1 MRALP
6 IALLAALLC
15 MSAASAED
23 SDDCGVAAHL
33 VTADFPL
40 PKVASAI
47 ADKELTIVVVG
58 SASSQL
64 AAPGAPAGKA
74 EAYPVRLEAALAKRL
89 PGVRV
94 RVVTYARPRTTAD
107 AMEKEIEQIVA
118 TDKPAL
124 VIWQTGTVDAIRH
137 ADPDA
142 FRSAIED
149 GVEAVRAAQS
159 DVVLMNAQYSPRT
172 ESMIGLLPYAE
183 AMRFVALQHEVP
195 LFDRFAVMRQ
205 WVEQGTFDLI
215 EATKKM
221 DTAERVHQCI
231 AELLAGLIVQ
241 AAKLTG
247 TGAHDNH

>member
-6 IALLAALLC
+6 IALVGALLC
-15 MSAASAED
+15 VHLAVAAED
-23 SDDCGVAAHL
+23 SDCGVAAHL

-40 PKVASAI
+40 PRVAAAI
-47 ADKELTIVVVG
+47 ANKELNIVVVG

-64 AAPGAPAGKA
+64 SAPNGKP
-74 EAYPVRLEAALAKRL
+74 EAYPSRLETALAKQL
-89 PGVRV
+89 PGVKV
-94 RVVTYARPRTTAD
+94 KVVTYAKPRTTAD
-107 AMEKEIEQIVA
+107 VMEKDIEQIIA

-124 VIWQTGTVDAIRH
+124 VVWQTGTVDAIRH
-137 ADPDA
+137 VDPDV

-149 GVEAVRAAQS
+149 GVEAVLAAKS
-159 DVVLMNAQYSPRT
+159 DIVLMNAQYSPRT

-205 WVEQGTFDLI
+205 WGELGTFDLI

-231 AELLAGLIVQ
+231 AELLADLIVQ

-247 TGAHDNH
+247 TGVRDNH

>member
-1 MRALP
+1 MRTLP
-6 IALLAALLC
+6 IAFLGALLC
-15 MSAASAED
+15 IAAPAPAAED
-23 SDDCGVAAHL
+23 SDCGVAAHL

-40 PKVASAI
+40 PRVAAAI
-47 ADKELTIVVVG
+47 ANKELNIAVVG

-64 AAPGAPAGKA
+64 TAPNGKP
-74 EAYPVRLEAALAKRL
+74 EAYPVRLEAALAKQL
-89 PGVRV
+89 SGVKV
-94 RVVTYARPRTTAD
+94 KVVTHAMPRTTAE
-107 AMEKEIEQIVA
+107 AMEKEIERIVA
-118 TDKPAL
+118 ADNPAL
-124 VIWQTGTVDAIRH
+124 LIWQTGTVDAIRH
-137 ADPDA
+137 VDPDV

-149 GVEAVRAAQS
+149 GVEAVLAAKS

-205 WVEQGTFDLI
+205 WGELGTFDLI

-221 DTAERVHQCI
+221 ETAERVHHCI
-231 AELLAGLIVQ
+231 AELLADLIVQ

-247 TGAHDNH
+247 TGARDSH